1 MISLPYVGSF
11 QAPSSP
17 SGGLRSRQGSNR
29 RRCRSLR
36 PWRGCRRRRC
46 WSLRRC
52 KLDFSSLSRK
62 DRANQENL
70 VQSYRI
76 CLTLVLFKSVKAGF
90 IPSLST
96 MTCLT
101 SVSSFLVASVPFT
114 LTEYFPL
121 PMTSLHPLVSSRVMP
136 QPPWGTWRL
145 CKNCLWILVLGGLPP
160 VRLSRC
166 LRRCYKTP
174 C

>member
-1 MISLPYVGSF
+1 MLAPFKLLPRQVGSLF
-11 QAPSSP
+11 VAGIQS
-17 SGGLRSRQGSNR
+17 
-29 RRCRSLR
+29 
-36 PWRGCRRRRC
+36 
-46 WSLRRC
+46 
-52 KLDFSSLSRK
+52 SSLSISPPVAGMQSASLSISPLVTVRWTSPHSVRK

-76 CLTLVLFKSVKAGF
+76 CLTSVLFKSVKAGF
-90 IPSLST
+90 LPSSST
-96 MTCLT
+96 MKCLT

-114 LTEYFPL
+114 LTEYCPL
-121 PMTSLHPLVSSRVMP
+121 PITSLHPLVSSRVVP
-136 QPPWGTWRL
+136 RPPWGTWRL

-160 VRLSRC
+160 VRLSRF